1 MDWWRILIGIW
12 LNNPNDPP
20 AGAPDYRSNFLI
32 FASCPGLRTVSSLM
46 PVEASCKIHTTE
58 VLLD

>member
-12 LNNPNDPP
+12 LKNPMIRLR
-20 AGAPDYRSNFLI
+20 ARLIIGRIFLF
-32 FASCPGLRTVSSLM
+32 FASCPGLRAVSSLM

>member
-1 MDWWRILIGIW
+1 MIRD
-12 LNNPNDPP
+12 DPP
-20 AGAPDYRSNFLI
+20 ARAHDYRSDFLI
-32 FASCPGLRTVSSLM
+32 FASYPGLRAISSLM

>member
-1 MDWWRILIGIW
+1 LIGIW

-32 FASCPGLRTVSSLM
+32 FTSCPGLRAVSSLM